1 MDRKVVLGFAREVL
15 QEVRPDEVD
24 VFDSTADAQLDHP
37 ERALSVQPNG
47 GPLAADLGT
56 MMIELTPAVLWVS
69 KLVIEAF
76 ATAAG
81 DDLGKR
87 SIGRLFRRK
96 PAGGNESAPATPAAQ
111 ITTINIIVASAAD
124 TFSLSAA
131 DSQAIAASVTGVA
144 QRLGLMLPAGS
155 PVSDDAVA
163 ADVSVDDSADRED
176 EAVIGVDAGDGDQ
189 DG

>member
-1 MDRKVVLGFAREVL
+1 VDRKVVLDFAREVL

-37 ERALSVQPNG
+37 ERAQSVQPNG

-56 MMIELTPAVLWVS
+56 MMIELTPAILWVT

-87 SIGRLFRRK
+87 SIGRLFRHK
-96 PAGGNESAPATPAAQ
+96 PAGDSESAPATPAAQ

-124 TFSLSAA
+124 TFTLSAA

-144 QRLGLMLPAGS
+144 RRLGLMLPAASTVGE
-155 PVSDDAVA
+155 DAAVA
-163 ADVSVDDSADRED
+163 NADDRDSADGED
-176 EAVIGVDAGDGDQ
+176 EAVVGVDAGDGDQ